1 MGPEPCCAFL
11 LGVPR
16 MQDPEHTLPGH
27 FSGLWM
33 QWAPLKDEVWTPH
46 REQAC
51 SYSLEKQRILQCSC
65 PVTQAGTW
73 SHRHGPW
80 DSGVGACEPG
90 SNGNLRPLLLPWVIK
105 LSSASNTHVLCLLP
119 ASLKHEQ
126 ACFVACNRVKPQIF
140 HSFST
145 QAFIAV

>member
-1 MGPEPCCAFL
+1 MLCILAGCAKNARSWAHFTRPFL
-11 LGVPR
+11 RAVDAVSTLEGWGL
-16 MQDPEHTLPGH
+16 DPPQRA
-27 FSGLWM
+27 GLLLFTGK
-33 QWAPLKDEVWTPH
+33 AKDSSVF
-46 REQAC
+46 
-51 SYSLEKQRILQCSC
+51 C

-126 ACFVACNRVKPQIF
+126 ACFVACNRVKPQIL